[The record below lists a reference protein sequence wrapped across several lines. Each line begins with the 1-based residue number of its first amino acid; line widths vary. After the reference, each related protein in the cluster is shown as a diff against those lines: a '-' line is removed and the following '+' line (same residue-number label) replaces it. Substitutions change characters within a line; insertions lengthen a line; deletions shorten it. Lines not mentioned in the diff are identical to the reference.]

1 MFEWLFGAF
10 QAVIDGIVG
19 LGRIIIDIAATVT
32 YLIKFAGQC
41 LAMIV
46 QILWQLVNILL
57 SYGQGLINTIQ
68 SVTAGTWS
76 RGQFAGPWD
85 AVAAVIP
92 LAAIGWAL
100 AGIVWIM
107 IAVAVVA
114 ALQRE

>member
-1 MFEWLFGAF
+1 
-10 QAVIDGIVG
+10 
-19 LGRIIIDIAATVT
+19 
-32 YLIKFAGQC
+32 
-41 LAMIV
+41 MIV

-76 RGQFAGPWD
+76 RGQFAGRGRSGRRD
-85 AVAAVIP
+85 T
-92 LAAIGWAL
+92 IGGYRLAL